1 MTFFGK
7 INNSFFSRTSKF
19 FRQIFARHL
28 QELSFYFS
36 QFFSSESSL
45 PKII

>member
-7 INNSFFSRTSKF
+7 INNSFFGRTSNSLN
-19 FRQIFARHL
+19 L

-36 QFFSSESSL
+36 QFFSTESSL